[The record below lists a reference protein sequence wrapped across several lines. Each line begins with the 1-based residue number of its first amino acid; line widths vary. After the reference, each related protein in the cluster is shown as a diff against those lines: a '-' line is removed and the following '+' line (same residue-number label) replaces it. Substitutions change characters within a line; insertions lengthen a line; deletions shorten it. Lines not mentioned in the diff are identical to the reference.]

1 MKNLKCP
8 HCEKPIDEKLINR
21 HFAAKGGEAN
31 RGNERPD
38 MKKGGKTWEK
48 RWGKAKKV

>member
-1 MKNLKCP
+1 MKCP
-8 HCEKPIDEKLINR
+8 YCKKMIDDKLVNR

-31 RGNERPD
+31 KGNKRPD
-38 MKKGGKTWEK
+38 MKKGGKTWLK